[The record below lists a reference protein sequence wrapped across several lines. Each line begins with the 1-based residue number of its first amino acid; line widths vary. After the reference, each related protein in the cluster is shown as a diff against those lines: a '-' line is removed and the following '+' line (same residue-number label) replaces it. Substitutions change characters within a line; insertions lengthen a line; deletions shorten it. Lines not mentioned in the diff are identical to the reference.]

1 MAIWH
6 KGAKLL
12 IIERTIRNLFHMFLA
27 QVECHESYEKE
38 MERLEERRELLVNGN
53 VVKSPKTPEECKQ
66 ARLEFARAMGFKN
79 VNQKPEV
86 KHGI

>member
-12 IIERTIRNLFHMFLA
+12 IIERTIRNLFHMCLA

-38 MERLEERRELLVNGN
+38 MERLEERRKFLVDGDI
-53 VVKSPKTPEECKQ
+53 VKAPKTPEECKQ